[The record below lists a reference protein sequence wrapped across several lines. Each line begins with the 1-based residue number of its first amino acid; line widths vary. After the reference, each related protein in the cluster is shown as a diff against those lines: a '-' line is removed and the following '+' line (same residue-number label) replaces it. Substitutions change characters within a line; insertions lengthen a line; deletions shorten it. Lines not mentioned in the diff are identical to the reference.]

1 MLVFC
6 SSLTRRAQAST
17 FFALMKHNNAIPR
30 AHFRKEWEQ
39 RVRTWFNQ
47 PARKER
53 RRKARAAK
61 AAAIFPRPTG
71 KLAPLV
77 QAPTKKYNTKT
88 RLGRG
93 FTVEEIKGAG
103 LLVPF
108 ARSVGIKVDIRRKNR
123 SEEGLQRN
131 VARLRDYIGKL
142 VLFPRKADKPKKG
155 DATAEQV
162 AAVQQ
167 PGKRF
172 TGDINRIVKVA
183 SPIVFRAVTEAEKHA
198 SAFQRLRRERS
209 WPKVLG
215 ALPKYQARL
224 AESIKAKKE
233 KENKADAK

>member
-1 MLVFC
+1 
-6 SSLTRRAQAST
+6 
-17 FFALMKHNNAIPR
+17 MKHNNAIPR

-61 AAAIFPRPTG
+61 AAAIFPRPVG

-77 QAPTKKYNTKT
+77 QAPTKKYNSKT

-155 DATAEQV
+155 DSTAEQV

-172 TGDINRIVKVA
+172 TGDINRIAKVA